1 VLWYAA
7 RSAGLVAWGLLAAS
21 TVLGL
26 LASTRLVPGRGGLA
40 WAIDL
45 HRGLA
50 ALAVAFVAV
59 HVGAVVAHGYVPIG
73 VVGAIVPFV
82 SRWHPLWIAW
92 GIVALWLLIAVEVTS
107 LARSRLPA
115 GLWRRVHWLSLPLF
129 VVATVH
135 GLAAGTDTG
144 SVAAVG
150 VAVVAGM
157 AVAFLSAARLV
168 PTGENATS

>member
-26 LASTRLVPGRGGLA
+26 LVSTRLVPGRGGLA

-115 GLWRRVHWLSLPLF
+115 GLWRRVH
-129 VVATVH
+129 